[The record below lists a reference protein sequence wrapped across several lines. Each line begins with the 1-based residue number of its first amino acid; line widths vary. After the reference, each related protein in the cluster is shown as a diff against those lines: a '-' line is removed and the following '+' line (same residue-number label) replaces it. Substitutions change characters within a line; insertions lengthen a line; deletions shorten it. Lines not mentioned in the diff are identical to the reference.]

1 MANHKTNKA
10 GYADVVTMMRELI
23 EGHKETHD
31 KNHPR
36 DFIDCY
42 LTEILKTDNPQSS
55 FYKETG
61 EDNLT
66 TLLIDLFVV
75 RVVNIDNIYTSF
87 DFQGGDDTT
96 PNALNFALFDSW

>member
-42 LTEILKTDNPQSS
+42 LTEILKTDNQQSS
-55 FYKETG
+55 FYKERG

-66 TLLIDLFVV
+66 TLLIDLSVV
-75 RVVNIDNIYTSF
+75 SAENICNNLTISVGQSVGPLVRLNEF
-87 DFQGGDDTT
+87 FQS
-96 PNALNFALFDSW
+96 LK

>member
-1 MANHKTNKA
+1 MKVFPNMANRKMNKA
-10 GYADVVTMMRELI
+10 GYADVVRMIQDLI
-23 EGHKETHD
+23 QTHKTSHD

-42 LTEILKTDNPQSS
+42 LTEILNTEDPESS

-75 RVVNIDNIYTSF
+75 SYI
-87 DFQGGDDTT
+87 
-96 PNALNFALFDSW
+96 

>member
-1 MANHKTNKA
+1 MKVFPNMANRKMNKA
-10 GYADVVTMMRELI
+10 GYADVVRMIQDLI
-23 EGHKETHD
+23 KTHKISHD

-42 LTEILKTDNPQSS
+42 LTEILNTEDPESS

-75 RVVNIDNIYTSF
+75 SYI
-87 DFQGGDDTT
+87 
-96 PNALNFALFDSW
+96 

>member
-1 MANHKTNKA
+1 MKVFPNMANRKMNKA
-10 GYADVVTMMRELI
+10 GYADVVRMIQDLI
-23 EGHKETHD
+23 QTHKISHD

-42 LTEILKTDNPQSS
+42 LTEILNTEDPESS

-75 RVVNIDNIYTSF
+75 SYI
-87 DFQGGDDTT
+87 
-96 PNALNFALFDSW
+96 